1 MRMMA
6 AAAAALLLVEFGP
19 APADGVILDTDFSQ
33 LPEGWYASTAWSFG
47 DEGAV
52 VQTTMHT
59 WDALLFTGEGP
70 REMIYFVPD
79 GTDSVVIRIPYTLD
93 TSVSDGSVEF
103 WIELASTGTAW
114 NEIWHEG
121 IYGEGSIQ
129 QTDTICY
136 TPYWISGGDWMGLD
150 LEGNGLCVD
159 TGSMDVLWQVHG
171 LSIVAY
177 GDSLIMDMGTWGSI
191 KAR

>member
-6 AAAAALLLVEFGP
+6 AAAVALLLVEPGP
-19 APADGVILDTDFSQ
+19 ARADGVILDTDFGQ
-33 LPEGWYASTAWSFG
+33 LPEGWYASTAWSFE

-52 VQTTMHT
+52 VQTTMHI

-79 GTDSVVIRIPYTLD
+79 GTDSVVVRIPYSLD
-93 TSVSDGSVEF
+93 ASVVDGTVDF
-103 WIELASTGTAW
+103 FIELGSTGTAW
-114 NEIWHEG
+114 NEIWQEG

-129 QTDTICY
+129 QSDTICLNA
-136 TPYWISGGDWMGLD
+136 YWITGGDWLGIAF
-150 LEGNGLCVD
+150 EGEGQCLD
-159 TGSMDVLWQVHG
+159 TGSMSVLWQVHG
-171 LSIVAY
+171 LTITAC
-177 GDSLIMDMGTWGSI
+177 GDSLTMDAGTWGSI